1 MNKFASRST
10 IRRSG
15 AGKIMHGPSI
25 AHGILSPQ
33 RMMRGAEDDPSRGF
47 IIWDTQPTRNNLL
60 VSKVDMAWQVL
71 EQIRLERRERFPERT
86 NLGRCLGKEP
96 SR

>member
-1 MNKFASRST
+1 M
-10 IRRSG
+10 
-15 AGKIMHGPSI
+15 

-33 RMMRGAEDDPSRGF
+33 RMMRDAEDDPSRGF
-47 IIWDTQPTRNNLL
+47 IIWDMQPTRNNLL

-71 EQIRLERRERFPERT
+71 ELIRLERRERFPERT

>member
-1 MNKFASRST
+1 M
-10 IRRSG
+10 
-15 AGKIMHGPSI
+15 

-33 RMMRGAEDDPSRGF
+33 RMMRGAENKPSLGF

-60 VSKVDMAWQVL
+60 VSKVDMAWQAL
-71 EQIRLERRERFPERT
+71 ELIRLERRERFPET
-86 NLGRCLGKEP
+86 TSLGRCLGKEP

>member
-1 MNKFASRST
+1 M
-10 IRRSG
+10 
-15 AGKIMHGPSI
+15 

-33 RMMRGAEDDPSRGF
+33 RMMRDAEDDPSRGF
-47 IIWDTQPTRNNLL
+47 IIWDMQPTRNNLL

>member
-1 MNKFASRST
+1 
-10 IRRSG
+10 
-15 AGKIMHGPSI
+15 MHGLSM
-25 AHGILSPQ
+25 AHGTLSPQ
-33 RMMRGAEDDPSRGF
+33 CMMRGAEDEPSLGF

-71 EQIRLERRERFPERT
+71 ELIRLERRERFPERT

>member
-1 MNKFASRST
+1 M
-10 IRRSG
+10 
-15 AGKIMHGPSI
+15 
-25 AHGILSPQ
+25 AHGTLSPQ
-33 RMMRGAEDDPSRGF
+33 RMMRDAENKPSLGF

-71 EQIRLERRERFPERT
+71 ELIRLERRERFPETT
-86 NLGRCLGKEP
+86 NPGRCLGKEL

>member
-1 MNKFASRST
+1 
-10 IRRSG
+10 
-15 AGKIMHGPSI
+15 MHGPSI

-33 RMMRGAEDDPSRGF
+33 RMMRGADGEPSLGF

-71 EQIRLERRERFPERT
+71 ELIRLERRERFPERT